1 MLYLSVYLLK
11 KAPSSFAMPMPFWL
25 ITIMALTLLCSAAS
39 HHWIERPAIRL
50 GRRLTPA
57 LAPNKT

>member
-1 MLYLSVYLLK
+1 
-11 KAPSSFAMPMPFWL
+11 MPFWL